1 MKNSLLL
8 LISLVFTSNT
18 SFASYDGYDDYYGED
33 INTVV
38 ETITSCHYGNFNK
51 KLVVKKVYSDVSGEA
66 LFNEIS
72 IDGKALEKID
82 YKFESKNF
90 VDPLT
95 NLTKT
100 GYLLELSHQS
110 VDNSSTLS
118 LIASSLDAHLYN
130 PDWESYDLRGTLK
143 ISSIYNK
150 ETTYVT
156 RCSIES
162 EVRYGT
168 PEEIDVLFEN
178 FDYDSYNDRR

>member
-18 SFASYDGYDDYYGED
+18 SFASYDGYDDYYDED
-33 INTVV
+33 INTVI
-38 ETITSCHYGNFNK
+38 ETTTSCNYGKFNK
-51 KLVVKKVYSDVSGEA
+51 KLIVKKVTSEVSGEA
-66 LFNEIS
+66 IYSEIS
-72 IDGKALEKID
+72 IDAKTLEKID
-82 YKFESKNF
+82 YKFEAKKF

-95 NLTKT
+95 NQTRI

-110 VDNSSTLS
+110 ADKSSTLS
-118 LIASSLDAHLYN
+118 LTASSLDAHLYN

-143 ISSIYNK
+143 IASLYNN
-150 ETTYVT
+150 ETTFEA
-156 RCSIES
+156 RCSIDS

-168 PEEIDVLFEN
+168 QEEIDVLFEN

>member
-18 SFASYDGYDDYYGED
+18 SFASYDGYDDYYDED
-33 INTVV
+33 INTVI
-38 ETITSCHYGNFNK
+38 ETTTSCNYGSFNK
-51 KLVVKKVYSDVSGEA
+51 KLVVKKVYSEVSGEA

-82 YKFESKNF
+82 YKFEAKKF

-95 NLTKT
+95 NQTRI

-110 VDNSSTLS
+110 ADKSSTLS
-118 LIASSLDAHLYN
+118 LTASSLDAHLYN

-143 ISSIYNK
+143 IASLYNN
-150 ETTYVT
+150 ETTFEA
-156 RCSIES
+156 RCSIDS

-168 PEEIDVLFEN
+168 QEEIDVLFEN